1 MKKAFTMSEVL
12 MTLGIIGVVAS
23 LTLPTIVQGVQSKE
37 LQARLKTTY
46 SELNQVSQKFYAEHE
61 VPFSPSVSGCGRS

>member
-37 LQARLKTTY
+37 LQATFK
-46 SELNQVSQKFYAEHE
+46 NNIQ
-61 VPFSPSVSGCGRS
+61 